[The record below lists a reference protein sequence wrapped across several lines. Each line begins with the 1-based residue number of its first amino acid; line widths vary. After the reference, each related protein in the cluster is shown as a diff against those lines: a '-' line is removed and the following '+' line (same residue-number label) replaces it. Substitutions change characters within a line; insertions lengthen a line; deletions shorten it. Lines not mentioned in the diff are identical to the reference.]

1 METASEDFKIFWYN
15 AYSIHHVYN
24 EVELLNIF
32 DVCRKYNTL
41 DRILFFFSTSKITF
55 PGSGVALLAAGDN
68 YIEEIKKH
76 FGVQTIGH
84 NKINMLRTYN
94 FFKTADGVKLHM
106 KRLGALLREKFDI
119 VLNKLD
125 AEFEGTDYLKWHKP
139 MGGYFISVFTQNG
152 CAKETVRLAKECGLI
167 LTNAGAT
174 YPHGMDPND
183 SNIRVAPSYP
193 TCEELIQARDI
204 FCECLQLASVNNK
217 LKNK

>member
-1 METASEDFKIFWYN
+1 MY
-15 AYSIHHVYN
+15 
-24 EVELLNIF
+24 VESTILLIEYF
-32 DVCRKYNTL
+32 
-41 DRILFFFSTSKITF
+41 FFFSTSKITF

-139 MGGYFISVFTQNG
+139 MGGYFI
-152 CAKETVRLAKECGLI
+152 
-167 LTNAGAT
+167 
-174 YPHGMDPND
+174 
-183 SNIRVAPSYP
+183 
-193 TCEELIQARDI
+193 
-204 FCECLQLASVNNK
+204 
-217 LKNK
+217 